1 MGRCRDYSVCILH
14 SLNDGGEEV
23 LWQSARGSARPLLRK
38 MRTGDEIVHIG
49 RAIGPQFDPGPRH
62 KKTPARAFFAFWLTL
77 TKLSVVWGTVLLFKK
92 RKARPFRVCERASKF
107 AITIAV

>member
-62 KKTPARAFFAFWLTL
+62 QNQKRPQGRFCIGLTFVAL
-77 TKLSVVWGTVLLFKK
+77 LVVW
-92 RKARPFRVCERASKF
+92 
-107 AITIAV
+107 